1 MKRLLMLVL
10 VVPALVGTMFAP
22 AAVAGGEDCL
32 PPLYKPCLAL
42 P

>member
-1 MKRLLMLVL
+1 MLVL

-22 AAVAGGEDCL
+22 AAVAGEEYCV
-32 PPLYKPCLAL
+32 PPLYKPCLTL